1 MNEAAHRYAR
11 DDERARIEAAWPALR
26 RAAHMTIVMGL
37 AIPGAIAIVMT
48 VSTFATYPG
57 SFLEKALVSF
67 LSMTGVG
74 LAFALPMFLTSS
86 GRAFAL
92 HRALIRDAALGFRV
106 VRVRGDVAWDR
117 RRRAL
122 VARAGGRRLASPF
135 FTGLEAVPL
144 FWDHFDQ
151 LAPRSYDFEMLDAS
165 GFVLSASPASS
176 GEGDG
181 HDDHP
186 GNVALREAFRVE
198 LVDLEAN
205 RRGLATAKQRRRLL
219 FTSVWVLLLPPL
231 AFGIAAGLRA
241 QVAAPHLG
249 AIVGLLITLALA
261 LFLVRLSFQVAIDVA
276 RGQVV
281 SGTGVVYSS
290 YGKTEASATVGGM
303 TFTIPHHQARALQ
316 PNVRYRVYAFK
327 RSGQATSA
335 ELAGLTSELPH

>member
-1 MNEAAHRYAR
+1 
-11 DDERARIEAAWPALR
+11 
-26 RAAHMTIVMGL
+26 MTIGMGL
-37 AIPGAIAIVMT
+37 AIPGAIAIVTT
-48 VSTFATYPG
+48 VSAFATYPG
-57 SFLEKALVSF
+57 SFLEKALVSV
-67 LSMTGVG
+67 LSMACVG
-74 LAFALPMFLTSS
+74 LVFTLPMFLTSS
-86 GRAFAL
+86 GRALAL

-151 LAPRSYDFEMLDAS
+151 LAPRSYDFEILDAS

-176 GEGDG
+176 GEADG
-181 HDDHP
+181 HDHP

-219 FTSVWVLLLPPL
+219 FTYVWVLILAPL
-231 AFGIAAGLRA
+231 AFGIAAGIRA
-241 QVAAPHLG
+241 VVAAPHLG
-249 AIVGLLITLALA
+249 AIVGLLIALALA
-261 LFLVRLSFQVAIDVA
+261 LFLVRLSFQVAIDGV
-276 RGQVV
+276 RGEVV
-281 SGTGVVYSS
+281 SGTGVVHLS

-335 ELAGLTSELPH
+335 ELARST